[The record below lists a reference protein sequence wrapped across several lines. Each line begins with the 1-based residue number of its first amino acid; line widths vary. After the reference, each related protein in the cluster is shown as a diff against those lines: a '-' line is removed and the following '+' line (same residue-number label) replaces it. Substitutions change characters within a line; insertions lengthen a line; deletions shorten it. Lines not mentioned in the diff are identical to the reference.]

1 VRKPLSAGVLLR
13 QARANA
19 HLSQSDV
26 ARRAQIAQSVVS
38 AYESGRREPALSTLD
53 RLVAATGHHLVVELE
68 PDPGVPPGLPNTPL
82 GRRLRQR
89 RKALVATAARFGG
102 SNLRVF
108 GSVARGEDRP
118 DSDVDVLVDLA
129 PGTGLVGLG
138 TLERELSGVLGVRV
152 DVAPCDSLRRHV
164 KEEADR
170 EAIPL

>member
-1 VRKPLSAGVLLR
+1 M
-13 QARANA
+13 
-19 HLSQSDV
+19 
-26 ARRAQIAQSVVS
+26 
-38 AYESGRREPALSTLD
+38 
-53 RLVAATGHHLVVELE
+53 
-68 PDPGVPPGLPNTPL
+68 
-82 GRRLRQR
+82 
-89 RKALVATAARFGG
+89 ATAARFGG